1 MCVRKEECIAGQIFF
16 GREVRC
22 GSSQLTIGQRSN
34 CPVIHSP
41 INAFYVFLM
50 SFVMATC
57 TYIYI
62 HTNICVATYTL
73 LAVDILSTS
82 SLLCKWSLQTCAF
95 SLTALPLWLSISH
108 FFKEFMLFLMTSHYI
123 AWVLCGLYV
132 KTLVLWIFVCYGT
145 YTFLFGQLQYIIRFE
160 CERICWCTWSMIH
173 TCSFVNGIVR
183 EWTLGALT

>member
-1 MCVRKEECIAGQIFF
+1 MKALKCVWERKSVLPGKSSLA
-16 GREVRC
+16 EVRC

-50 SFVMATC
+50 SFVMAMQHVH
-57 TYIYI
+57 IYT

-108 FFKEFMLFLMTSHYI
+108 FFKEFMLFLMKSHYI
-123 AWVLCGLYV
+123 ASFMWSLCQNSSPVDFCLLRYIYFPVWPATVYNKVWVWKNMLMYLINDPYLQLC
-132 KTLVLWIFVCYGT
+132 
-145 YTFLFGQLQYIIRFE
+145 
-160 CERICWCTWSMIH
+160 
-173 TCSFVNGIVR
+173 
-183 EWTLGALT
+183 